1 MNRSLR
7 ILKPQTYALPYR
19 SRPTGLP
26 SNLLRPAAP
35 TSTPAGAKVSQY
47 LTFMRTYATGPS
59 QGAGHDDK
67 YIEKQKATPG
77 AKEELKGLT
86 TDFAKLVAGNSREAA
101 QMGAREQSTARAHP
115 GSITEDFGSITSAMW
130 TAVPK
135 PAMFFG
141 LAGTLPYLGTS
152 LGTVFLARQAS
163 IASANGSGA
172 ELADILQNL
181 HFVEHIQ
188 ITYGAVLLSFLGA
201 IHWGMEFAKLGG
213 EKGALRLALG
223 AAPVLFAWPTTFL
236 SHGVALAAQW
246 CGFTAMW
253 AADQRASS
261 AGWTTGWYSTYRFY
275 LSIVVGFSIIGTLA
289 GTSIYGAGAGA
300 NFDPDTK
307 HFEHNTRR
315 VSPLA
320 RFDRVKDMRETSKS
334 RIEGKVKGDIS
345 VVEDDESFLRL
356 KNVQKEEDQKKEEEE
371 EQKKKAEK
379 QDKKESEQK
388 DKSPKGMKD
397 DQKERTGGGE
407 KKDEGKKDEGQKDK
421 GKQDGGQPEKKDQG
435 GEKDPKQAE
444 KEDQDAKKKKAQE
457 EKGAAGNPNAGMR

>member
-7 ILKPQTYALPYR
+7 ILRPQTYALPYR
-19 SRPTGLP
+19 PRPAGLP
-26 SNLLRPAAP
+26 SNLLRPVAP
-35 TSTPAGAKVSQY
+35 TSSPVGAKVSQY
-47 LTFMRTYATGPS
+47 LTFMRTYASGPGS
-59 QGAGHDDK
+59 SAENDK
-67 YIEKQKATPG
+67 KYVEKQKATPG

-86 TDFAKLVAGNSREAA
+86 TDFAKIVAGSSKEAA
-101 QMGAREQSTARAHP
+101 QLGAREQSTTRAHP

-135 PAMFFG
+135 PAMYFG
-141 LAGTLPYLGTS
+141 LAGTLPYLATS
-152 LGTVFLARQAS
+152 LGTVLLARQAS
-163 IASANGSGA
+163 ITSTSGSEA
-172 ELADILQNL
+172 ELVNILQNL
-181 HFVEHIQ
+181 HLVEHVQ

-246 CGFTAMW
+246 CGFTALW

-275 LSIVVGFSIIGTLA
+275 LSLVVGFSIIGTLA
-289 GTSIYGAGAGA
+289 GTGFYGAGAGA

-307 HFEHNTRR
+307 HFEHTTRR

-320 RFDRVKDMRETSKS
+320 RFDRVKEMKESSKG

-345 VVEDDESFLRL
+345 VVEDNESFLKL

-371 EQKKKAEK
+371 EQKNKAAE
-379 QDKKESEQK
+379 QDKKESAQK
-388 DKSPKGMKD
+388 DKSPGGMKD
-397 DQKERTGGGE
+397 DQKQRTEGGD
-407 KKDEGKKDEGQKDK
+407 KKDQ
-421 GKQDGGQPEKKDQG
+421 GKQDGDQHEKKDQG
-435 GEKDPKQAE
+435 GKKDSKQAE
-444 KEDQDAKKKKAQE
+444 KEDQDAKKKKAHE